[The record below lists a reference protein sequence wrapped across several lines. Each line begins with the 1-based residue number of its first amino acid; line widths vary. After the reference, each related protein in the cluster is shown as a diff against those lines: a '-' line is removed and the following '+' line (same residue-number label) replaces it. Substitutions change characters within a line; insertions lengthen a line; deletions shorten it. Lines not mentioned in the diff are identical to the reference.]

1 MGLMGKI
8 GDKMGNAADRTN
20 ATVDKTAI
28 KSKIGDE
35 RRNIVEQKEKLG
47 EFYWTFYADGNKLD
61 GKAMEFVKEIE
72 ASLKKIKEYE
82 KELENVDK
90 EKENKIA
97 ERESEREKKDAE
109 EKKAREEKK
118 KEKS

>member
-20 ATVDKTAI
+20 AAVDKTAI
-28 KSKIGDE
+28 KGKIGDE
-35 RRNIVEQKEKLG
+35 RRNIENQKVKLG
-47 EFYWTFYADGNKLD
+47 EFYWEFYTDGNKLD
-61 GKAMEFVKEIE
+61 EKAMEFIKEIE

-82 KELENVDK
+82 EELDNVDK
-90 EKENKIA
+90 EKADKIA
-97 ERESEREKKDAE
+97 EREAEREKKDAE

-118 KEKS
+118 K